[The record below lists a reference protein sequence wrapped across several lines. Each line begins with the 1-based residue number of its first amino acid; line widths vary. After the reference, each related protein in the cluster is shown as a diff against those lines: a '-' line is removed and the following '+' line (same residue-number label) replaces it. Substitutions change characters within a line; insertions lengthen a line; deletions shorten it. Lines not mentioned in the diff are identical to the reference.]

1 MLRVPTS
8 IFVIAGLAAIG
19 LMLVGGLGIKSGH
32 ADAGCGGCIWLAVGA
47 AILIVDVLA
56 LVIYQS
62 HGW

>member
-1 MLRVPTS
+1 VPTS

-19 LMLVGGLGIKSGH
+19 LMVVGGLGIKSGH
-32 ADAGCGGCIWLAVGA
+32 RDAGCGGCIWFAVGA

-62 HGW
+62 SQGW